1 MTAEPNLKFRILPLI
16 LTLEHTWEFH
26 IFVST
31 MKKDLGGEEL
41 FANMEFNM
49 YLPVLSW
56 GTVSWEGRT
65 STGELNEYLH
75 II

>member
-1 MTAEPNLKFRILPLI
+1 MTAEPILKFHIFPLI

-26 IFVST
+26 IFVSMT
-31 MKKDLGGEEL
+31 KKDLGGREL
-41 FANMEFNM
+41 FANLEFNM
-49 YLPVLSW
+49 YLLVLSW

>member
-1 MTAEPNLKFRILPLI
+1 MTAEPTLKFRILPLI

-31 MKKDLGGEEL
+31 MKKNFGREEL
-41 FANMEFNM
+41 FANLEFNT

-56 GTVSWEGRT
+56 GTVSWEGKT
-65 STGELNEYLH
+65 STGELIEYLP
-75 II
+75 IV